1 MDEQKEVVRKSNI
14 FIDGQYRFGL
24 HEQKILLMVVSQ
36 VRTDQAE
43 FTPYRVDW
51 DEIKRISKG
60 KLDTEKRIDQACQS
74 LKNKTIRLTSK
85 SGKGH
90 DNFGFLSGWTV
101 EPGEYVEFRIDPSM
115 KKMLLGLLERGD
127 FTILDLECALS
138 LPSPHS
144 IRLYEILK
152 SRVWKAQPVRVNLAE
167 IKHNLDVENNK
178 SYINFSNFRTKI
190 LDKAQKNLEKYTDIR
205 FTYKTVKKGR
215 KVDAI
220 DFYIKD
226 NKSYQRTIQS
236 EIFKDTVKAGDTILI
251 GEKEYKVH
259 SSGCFYNNGV
269 MPMGELNKLLSEGRI
284 KLLR

>member
-1 MDEQKEVVRKSNI
+1 MNKQKEVVRKSNI
-14 FIDGQYRFGL
+14 FIDGRYRFGL

-36 VRTDQAE
+36 VRTDHAE

-190 LDKAQKNLEKYTDIR
+190 LDKAQKNLEKYTDIK
-205 FTYKTVKKGR
+205 FVYKTVKKGR
-215 KVDAI
+215 RVAAI

-226 NKSYQRTIQS
+226 NKKYQRTVQAFTGKNI
-236 EIFKDTVKAGDTILI
+236 IRPGDFVMI
-251 GEKEYKVH
+251 GDKKCEVH
-259 SSGCFYNNGV
+259 SSGCFYIDGSI
-269 MPMGELNKLLSEGRI
+269 PIGKLNKLLLQGKIE
-284 KLLR
+284 LL